1 MPRVTGLTVCRWNCH
16 MLVGQF
22 VAFQPAWRADWR
34 LAPGTGSVSVFAPVS
49 CLLSPASCLCLLYV
63 FSLVVGLFSVV
74 LLAPV
79 GVVCW
84 LFLPVNRCGSSF
96 SAADSGRDPGCP
108 PILG

>member
-49 CLLSPASCLCLLYV
+49 CLLPLSALRVLPCCKFV
-63 FSLVVGLFSVV
+63 FCRLACARWCSMLA
-74 LLAPV
+74 LLAGQPMR
-79 GVVCW
+79 
-84 LFLPVNRCGSSF
+84 LFVFR
-96 SAADSGRDPGCP
+96 R
-108 PILG
+108 

>member
-49 CLLSPASCLCLLYV
+49 CLLSPVSCLLPPASVCSTCSPLL
-63 FSLVVGLFSVV
+63 
-74 LLAPV
+74 
-79 GVVCW
+79 
-84 LFLPVNRCGSSF
+84 
-96 SAADSGRDPGCP
+96 
-108 PILG
+108 

>member
-49 CLLSPASCLCLLYV
+49 CLLSPVSCLLSPVSCLLSPV
-63 FSLVVGLFSVV
+63 SCLLSPASVCSTCSP
-74 LLAPV
+74 LL
-79 GVVCW
+79 
-84 LFLPVNRCGSSF
+84 
-96 SAADSGRDPGCP
+96 
-108 PILG
+108 

>member
-22 VAFQPAWRADWR
+22 VAFQPAWRTDWR
-34 LAPGTGSVSVFAPVS
+34 LAPGTGSVSVFAPV
-49 CLLSPASCLCLLYV
+49 SCLCLLYV